1 MYLANAD
8 QFRILVVED
17 DHTMRR
23 LVVQGLEK
31 AGFQVTDFPSGEE
44 ALDWIAKFGV
54 PHLALVDID
63 LAYGMSGL
71 DFCAA
76 VRKKSEMAVVMMTAN
91 DEAYTIIQAID
102 KFAEDYI
109 TKPFSIRELVTRVS
123 RVLRRIDD
131 FGDELTALTRIDDSL
146 YVDFTKRQLIVG
158 DETVSLT
165 PTESE
170 LLFVLVRNLGRTVTV
185 EFLSRRVWPMA
196 AVDKHKLQVSMYRLR
211 QKIKKVTDSS
221 YIVSQ
226 RGVGYRLVADAAQ

>member
-17 DHTMRR
+17 DRTMRR
-23 LVVQGLEK
+23 LVAQELKKV
-31 AGFQVTDFPSGEE
+31 GFEVIDFPSGEE

-63 LAYGMSGL
+63 LQYGMSGL
-71 DFCAA
+71 EFCAT
-76 VRKKSEMAVVMMTAN
+76 VRESSDMAVVMMTAN
-91 DEAYTIIQAID
+91 DEVYMIVEAID

-109 TKPFSIRELVTRVS
+109 TKPFSIKELITRVC
-123 RVLRRIDD
+123 RVLRRIDE
-131 FGDELTALTRIDDSL
+131 FGAELTPLTRIDDRL
-146 YVDFTKRQLIVG
+146 YVDFSKRQLVIDG
-158 DETVSLT
+158 ERVSLT

-196 AVDKHKLQVSMYRLR
+196 VVDKHKLQVSMYRLR
-211 QKIKKVTDSS
+211 QKIRKVTDSS

-226 RGVGYRLVADAAQ
+226 RGVGYRLVVDAAQ

>member
-1 MYLANAD
+1 MYLSDAD
-8 QFRILVVED
+8 QFRLLVVED

-23 LVVQGLEK
+23 LVVRELK
-31 AGFQVTDFPSGEE
+31 KSGFQVTDFPSGEE
-44 ALDWIAKFGV
+44 ALQWIAKFGV

-71 DFCAA
+71 DFCAT
-76 VRKKSEMAVVMMTAN
+76 VRKSSDMAVIMMTAN

-109 TKPFSIRELVTRVS
+109 TKPFRVKELVTRVC

-131 FGDELTALTRIDDSL
+131 FGAELTPLTRINDTL
-146 YVDFTKRQLIVG
+146 FVDFTQRQLVVG
-158 DETVSLT
+158 ETRTALT

-170 LLFVLVRNLGRTVTV
+170 LLYVLVRNVGRTVTI

-196 AVDKHKLQVSMYRLR
+196 EVDKHKLQVSMYRLR

-226 RGVGYRLVADAAQ
+226 RGVGYRLVADTAQ